1 MSTHKHTYQ
10 RLSDDAVF
18 CRDCGD
24 IKRSE
29 PPVCTLPHYQPTW
42 IYYPPIYPTVV
53 PWRPTTV
60 PYWYTVSSGTSDT
73 RLLSDGSSITYTAES

>member
-29 PPVCTLPHYQPTW
+29 PPVCTLPHYQFELGDPD
-42 IYYPPIYPTVV
+42 V
-53 PWRPTTV
+53 P
-60 PYWYTVSSGTSDT
+60 SSGTSDT
-73 RLLSDGSSITYTAES
+73 RLWERNMIGERRFVDSRIINGRIL